1 MNDAS
6 IQQVKQPT
14 TAQLLKASA
23 IALLVAVIILL
34 TAVLPAEFGKDP
46 TGIGAALGLTA
57 LYSAHEQV
65 SGSQSSAVASGALTP
80 VATPSA
86 VIAGQALP
94 GQPAPAQ
101 TDPAQADSAQTD
113 PAQSFNLDAV
123 RVQSSAFRSDEMS
136 VTLEAGKG
144 AEIKAKM
151 QEGGAFVFSW
161 TSLGGPVN
169 FDMHGE
175 KPNDGDKFTSYW
187 LDNQKAEGHG
197 RFIAPFT
204 GVHGWYW
211 QNKGAVPVTIT
222 VKVSGYFEPLYRPH

>member
-1 MNDAS
+1 MNDVS

-14 TAQLLKASA
+14 TAQLFKASA

-57 LYSAHEQV
+57 LYSAHERL
-65 SGSQSSAVASGALTP
+65 SESQSSAVASGALTP
-80 VATPSA
+80 VTTPSA

-94 GQPAPAQ
+94 GQPAP
-101 TDPAQADSAQTD
+101 AQTD

-211 QNKGAVPVTIT
+211 QNKGAVPVTVT

>member
-1 MNDAS
+1 MNDVS

-14 TAQLLKASA
+14 TAQLLKASV

-57 LYSAHEQV
+57 LYSAHEQL
-65 SGSQSSAVASGALTP
+65 SESQSSAVASGALTP

-94 GQPAPAQ
+94 GQPAP
-101 TDPAQADSAQTD
+101 AQTD

>member
-1 MNDAS
+1 MNDVS

-14 TAQLLKASA
+14 TAQLLKASV

-94 GQPAPAQ
+94 GQPAP
-101 TDPAQADSAQTD
+101 AQTD

>member
-1 MNDAS
+1 MNDVS

-14 TAQLLKASA
+14 PAQLLKASA

-46 TGIGAALGLTA
+46 TGIGAALGLTE

-101 TDPAQADSAQTD
+101 TDPAQ
-113 PAQSFNLDAV
+113 SFNLDAV

-136 VTLEAGKG
+136 VTLAAGKG